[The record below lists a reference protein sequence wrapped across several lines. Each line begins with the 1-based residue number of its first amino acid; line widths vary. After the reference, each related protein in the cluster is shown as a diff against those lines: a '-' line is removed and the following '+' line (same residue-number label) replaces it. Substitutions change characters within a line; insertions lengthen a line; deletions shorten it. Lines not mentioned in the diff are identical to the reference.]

1 LVILNLYVTEGDFA
15 EGVLA
20 GAGHLPDCA
29 SAIIEDRVHGY
40 LVDLVSGHGLFPLEL
55 SIAEPHRVAVNG
67 SLSESCGYRVI
78 SSKKPDPGVHV
89 YVTWNDDTFSFSV
102 GNIADLPS
110 LTKSH

>member
-1 LVILNLYVTEGDFA
+1 MILNLYVTEGDFA

-55 SIAEPHRVAVNG
+55 SLTEPHRVAVNG

-78 SSKKPDPGVHV
+78 SPKKPDLGVQV
-89 YVTWNDDTFSFSV
+89 YVARNDDTFSFLV
-102 GNIADLPS
+102 GNITDLPR
-110 LTKSH
+110 